1 MGETNPRQIWA
12 ILAPLAAM
20 AGLIFYMRRRRNP
33 GKFQLSVC
41 HHRKMIFSEE
51 QDTVKHVV
59 REMKVAEK
67 ESGLNKLE
75 EVEVEND
82 IDSGMATMEPEVTEV
97 IEPVVE
103 AKVEQT
109 LDFDDRIPEPVE
121 ESAPESPEEIVEEKV
136 QVQISE
142 PIAKSPKPEI
152 QVEPEVVPE
161 PSSEPSPKQSPEPS
175 PVPPVEQVVETSEPV
190 VEDAVIEK
198 EEVIEV
204 LPLTTTIET
213 GVSGILS
220 QNRFRTESERR
231 ECEDWT
237 NSPKPAVRYTTLVG
251 RRVLLTESRFE
262 RPQNWIARSQT
273 LALPSV
279 IRPKRPK
286 VGTHGVWPTVKR
298 MIANRLRL
306 HPTRPRNT
314 PQKLKSQSM
323 VRTVNSK
330 ELAK

>member
-1 MGETNPRQIWA
+1 M
-12 ILAPLAAM
+12 
-20 AGLIFYMRRRRNP
+20 
-33 GKFQLSVC
+33 
-41 HHRKMIFSEE
+41 
-51 QDTVKHVV
+51 KHVV

-109 LDFDDRIPEPVE
+109 LDVDDRIPEPVE
-121 ESAPESPEEIVEEKV
+121 ESAPASLEEIVEKKIEV
-136 QVQISE
+136 QTSAPGVKSPEPEVQIEPEVSSE
-142 PIAKSPKPEI
+142 PI
-152 QVEPEVVPE
+152 PE
-161 PSSEPSPKQSPEPS
+161 PSPEPS
-175 PVPPVEQVVETSEPV
+175 PESSPVPPAEPAVESPEPV

-237 NSPKPAVRYTTLVG
+237 NSPKPAVR
-251 RRVLLTESRFE
+251 
-262 RPQNWIARSQT
+262 
-273 LALPSV
+273 
-279 IRPKRPK
+279 
-286 VGTHGVWPTVKR
+286 
-298 MIANRLRL
+298 
-306 HPTRPRNT
+306 
-314 PQKLKSQSM
+314 
-323 VRTVNSK
+323 
-330 ELAK
+330 

>member
-1 MGETNPRQIWA
+1 M
-12 ILAPLAAM
+12 
-20 AGLIFYMRRRRNP
+20 
-33 GKFQLSVC
+33 
-41 HHRKMIFSEE
+41 
-51 QDTVKHVV
+51 KHVV

-109 LDFDDRIPEPVE
+109 LDVDDRIPEPVE
-121 ESAPESPEEIVEEKV
+121 ESAPESLDEIVEKKIEV
-136 QVQISE
+136 QTSAPVV
-142 PIAKSPKPEI
+142 KSP
-152 QVEPEVVPE
+152 EPEVEIEPE
-161 PSSEPSPKQSPEPS
+161 VSSEPCPEPS
-175 PVPPVEQVVETSEPV
+175 PESSPVPPAEPVVESPEPV

-237 NSPKPAVRYTTLVG
+237 NSPKPAVR
-251 RRVLLTESRFE
+251 
-262 RPQNWIARSQT
+262 
-273 LALPSV
+273 
-279 IRPKRPK
+279 
-286 VGTHGVWPTVKR
+286 
-298 MIANRLRL
+298 
-306 HPTRPRNT
+306 
-314 PQKLKSQSM
+314 
-323 VRTVNSK
+323 
-330 ELAK
+330 